1 MTILG
6 FVVLSL
12 FFQLCVW
19 GGAAVRR
26 CRTTHQRPVSH
37 WPVLRNLGIGIKTP
51 KFSCLLLIF
60 HSFGQIWWRGQFQEL
75 ASFPTVF
82 N

>member
-12 FFQLCVW
+12 S
-19 GGAAVRR
+19 AVRLGR
-26 CRTTHQRPVSH
+26 GCCQEMPYHPSATCLSH
-37 WPVLRNLGIGIKTP
+37 WPVLRNLGIGLKTP

-75 ASFPTVF
+75 VSFPTVF